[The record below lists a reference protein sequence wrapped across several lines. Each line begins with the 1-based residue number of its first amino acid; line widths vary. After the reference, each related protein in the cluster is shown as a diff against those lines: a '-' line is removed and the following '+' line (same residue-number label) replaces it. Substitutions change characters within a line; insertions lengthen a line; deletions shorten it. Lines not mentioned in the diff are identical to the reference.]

1 MKTNKK
7 PFSTEN
13 NDESTISPIH
23 AFIAEDSPHM
33 TALLTR
39 VLSKDKRIKIVGSAT
54 DGWEAL
60 CYASSLDPDLL
71 LVDLHMPG
79 LDGAEVAR
87 RLKQRPNHPTIFVV
101 TSDDSPE
108 SRARCLTAGADAFLV
123 KRSDLSSQIQTA
135 IQNFFPTSGAV

>member
-1 MKTNKK
+1 MKA
-7 PFSTEN
+7 P
-13 NDESTISPIH
+13 PIH
-23 AFIAEDSPHM
+23 AFIAEDSLM
-33 TALLTR
+33 TMALLTR
-39 VLSKDKRIKIVGSAT
+39 ILSKDERITVVGSAT

-60 CYASSLDPDLL
+60 CYASSLDPDLV

-87 RLKQRPNHPTIFVV
+87 RLKRRPKPPTIFVV

-123 KRSDLSSQIQTA
+123 KTKDLPARLHAA
-135 IQNFFPTSGAV
+135 IQSFWPSHSEILQPAAGFRKTSPRRA

>member
-1 MKTNKK
+1 MKTKKK
-7 PFSTEN
+7 PFPAQK
-13 NDESTISPIH
+13 NDEPTIGPIH
-23 AFIAEDSPHM
+23 AFIAEDSPLTM
-33 TALLTR
+33 ALLTR
-39 VLSKDKRIKIVGSAT
+39 ILSKDKRIKIVGSAT

-60 CYASSLDPDLL
+60 CYASSLDPDLV

-108 SRARCLTAGADAFLV
+108 SRARCLIAGADAFLV

-135 IQNFFPTSGAV
+135 IQNFFPSSGAV

>member
-1 MKTNKK
+1 MM
-7 PFSTEN
+7 
-13 NDESTISPIH
+13 
-23 AFIAEDSPHM
+23 AM
-33 TALLTR
+33 RTR
-39 VLSKDKRIKIVGSAT
+39 IVSKDKRIKIVGSAT

-60 CYASSLDPDLL
+60 CYASSLDPDLV

-79 LDGAEVAR
+79 LDGTEVAR
-87 RLKQRPNHPTIFVV
+87 HLKQRPNHPTILVV

-135 IQNFFPTSGAV
+135 IQNFFPSNGAD

>member
-1 MKTNKK
+1 MKTRKK
-7 PFSTEN
+7 PFPTQK
-13 NDESTISPIH
+13 NDEPAIGPIH
-23 AFIAEDSPHM
+23 AFIAEDARLM
-33 TALLTR
+33 MALLTR
-39 VLSKDKRIKIVGSAT
+39 ILSKDKRIKIVGSAT

-60 CYASSLDPDLL
+60 CYASSLDPDLV

-101 TSDDSPE
+101 TSDDRPE

-135 IQNFFPTSGAV
+135 IQNFFPSSGAV